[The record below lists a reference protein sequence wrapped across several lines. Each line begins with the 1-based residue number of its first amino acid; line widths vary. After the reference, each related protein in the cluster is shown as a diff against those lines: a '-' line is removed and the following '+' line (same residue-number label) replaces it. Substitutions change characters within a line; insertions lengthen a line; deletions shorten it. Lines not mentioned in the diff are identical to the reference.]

1 MPQRL
6 DSSIKDCMTKNPITL
21 NGSEMA
27 IEAVNIMEKF
37 KVNCFLITD
46 KDEKVIGMLNL
57 NDLFESKV
65 I

>member
-1 MPQRL
+1 
-6 DSSIKDCMTKNPITL
+6 MTKDPITL

-27 IEAVNIMEKF
+27 VKAVNIMEKS
-37 KVNCFLITD
+37 KINCFLITD
-46 KDEKVIGMLNL
+46 NDEKVVGMLNI

>member
-1 MPQRL
+1 
-6 DSSIKDCMTKNPITL
+6 
-21 NGSEMA
+21 MA

-37 KVNCFLITD
+37 EVSCFLITD

>member
-1 MPQRL
+1 
-6 DSSIKDCMTKNPITL
+6 
-21 NGSEMA
+21 MA

-46 KDEKVIGMLNL
+46 KDEKVIGTLNL
-57 NDLFESKV
+57 NDLFDAKV

>member
-1 MPQRL
+1 
-6 DSSIKDCMTKNPITL
+6 MTKDPITL
-21 NGSEMA
+21 DGSEMA

-46 KDEKVIGMLNL
+46 KNKKVVGMLNI